1 MKSAQATAA
10 AKSADPII
18 VLKALMRE
26 DLAGKSDADITA
38 LQRSINAELIRL
50 LNALTSPF
58 TGLLE
63 EFLTQMQQVAA
74 VSTVTMDDYSRNP
87 AFYLGQIYA
96 FAEIAETVR
105 HMKVPAEAAAVV
117 LNRSDA
123 LAIARLVVERD
134 AITKAELASHLSKPS
149 QNLHLVLQEME
160 RCGLIRRDEIGR
172 SVVYSPTPLTR
183 ICLQWA
189 EPEEASQANVP
200 LNTVKVA
207 HR

>member
-1 MKSAQATAA
+1 MKSAQATAT

-26 DLAGKSDADITA
+26 DLAGKSDADIIA

-63 EFLTQMQQVAA
+63 EFLSQMQQVAA
-74 VSTVTMDDYSRNP
+74 ASNVTMDDYSRNP

-105 HMKVPAEAAAVV
+105 HMKVPSEAAAVV

-123 LAIARLVVERD
+123 LAIARVVVERD

-149 QNLHLVLQEME
+149 QNLHPVLQEME

-189 EPEEASQANVP
+189 ENEEAPQASVP
-200 LNTVKVA
+200 VNTVKVA